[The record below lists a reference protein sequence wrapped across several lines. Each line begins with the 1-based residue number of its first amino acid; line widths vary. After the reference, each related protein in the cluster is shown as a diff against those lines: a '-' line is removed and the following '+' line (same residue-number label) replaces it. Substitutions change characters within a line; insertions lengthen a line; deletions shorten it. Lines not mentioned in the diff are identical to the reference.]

1 MTTVL
6 MIIELVVGILAISK
20 VVQIILKI
28 YKSIPEE
35 RGEIA

>member
-6 MIIELVVGILAISK
+6 MITELVIGVLAISK

-35 RGEIA
+35 NRKIA

>member
-6 MIIELVVGILAISK
+6 MITELVVGVLAISK

-35 RGEIA
+35 NRKAA